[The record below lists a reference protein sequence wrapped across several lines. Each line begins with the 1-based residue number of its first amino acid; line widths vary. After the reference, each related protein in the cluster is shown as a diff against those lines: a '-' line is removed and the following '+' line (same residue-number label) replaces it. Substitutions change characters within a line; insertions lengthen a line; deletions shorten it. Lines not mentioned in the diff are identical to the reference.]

1 MGSSYECTLSISIS
15 VKPKDRE
22 RAEKCVLDAAI
33 PVLEEMGY
41 EYTSEELAKE
51 LESRECGKGRNKKV
65 HIYLKVFDLDYDPDA
80 IDADEKIQELAEQ
93 IAEKLD
99 ELPILDDASYVSLP
113 GYWDSR
119 DPDIS
124 GYVMLPR
131 KQKQV
136 ASGQTKAGEIP

>member
-1 MGSSYECTLSISIS
+1 MGNYYECTLNISIS
-15 VKPKDRE
+15 VQPEDRE

-33 PVLEEMGY
+33 PVLAEMGY
-41 EYTSEELAKE
+41 EYTPEELAKE
-51 LESRECGKGRNKKV
+51 LETSESGKGRNKKV
-65 HIYLKVFDLDYDPDA
+65 HIYLKVLDLDYDPWE

-99 ELPILDDASYVSLP
+99 ELPLLGNTSYVSIP
-113 GYWDSR
+113 GYWNHR

-136 ASGQTKAGEIP
+136 ASGITKAKGGT

>member
-1 MGSSYECTLSISIS
+1 MGSYYECTLNISIS
-15 VKPKDRE
+15 VQPEDRE

-33 PVLEEMGY
+33 PVLAEMGY
-41 EYTSEELAKE
+41 EYTPEELAKE
-51 LESRECGKGRNKKV
+51 LETSESGKGRNKKV
-65 HIYLKVFDLDYDPDA
+65 HIYLKVLDLDYDPWE

-99 ELPILDDASYVSLP
+99 ELPLLGNTSYVSIP
-113 GYWDSR
+113 GYWNHR

-136 ASGQTKAGEIP
+136 ASGITKAKGGT